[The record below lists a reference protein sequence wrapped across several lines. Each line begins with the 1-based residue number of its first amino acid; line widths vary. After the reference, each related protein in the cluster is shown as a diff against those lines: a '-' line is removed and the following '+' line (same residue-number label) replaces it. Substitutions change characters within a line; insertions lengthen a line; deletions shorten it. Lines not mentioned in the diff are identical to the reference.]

1 MSRGVAGS
9 GQSENLTM
17 HLVSMLVRGRA
28 VAAVFSSCTAE
39 CGTLTWTVDIRY
51 TETRYIDIRRLNE
64 LVSRYKDTVD
74 THTQRLDTGAH
85 PCAGVV
91 LAEQPRLVR
100 PHLVVDISIIYLHI
114 YSHVMTHLVNAEP
127 PVGRVTLHPLHHTHP
142 GAVVQLNVNYV
153 LCRYHSRYCVN
164 TTLDIV

>member
-39 CGTLTWTVDIRY
+39 CGTLTWTVGSRY
-51 TETRYIDIRRLNE
+51 TETRYIKYSENRY
-64 LVSRYKDTVD
+64 SRCSEN
-74 THTQRLDTGAH
+74 RLDT
-85 PCAGVV
+85 V
-91 LAEQPRLVR
+91 ESLVETR
-100 PHLVVDISIIYLHI
+100 HWSSPVCGSRTGRTATPGQAASGSRYQIYLYLLTYI

-142 GAVVQLNVNYV
+142 RAVVQLDVNYV
-153 LCRYHSRYCVN
+153 LRISHWILY
-164 TTLDIV
+164 

>member
-74 THTQRLDTGAH
+74 THTQGLDTGAH

-100 PHLVVDISIIYLHI
+100 PHLVVDVSIIYI
-114 YSHVMTHLVNAEP
+114 YVMTHLVNAEP

-142 GAVVQLNVNYV
+142 GAVVQLDVNYV